1 MSASAHLARL
11 GAPGRPA
18 GGAAIAEAR
27 AYCAQVLGALGF
39 STEEQAFDYS
49 DVAGSLATP
58 VGGGVAA
65 LAAIGLYFGRHTP
78 LLALASAVALVTA
91 AIVLRYVGGHGV
103 LDFPARR
110 RRGVN
115 LEARR
120 GGREPVVWLVAHLD
134 SKWQPVS
141 MFARVAGVIAT
152 ALGLIGLII
161 LALFRVHGHDG
172 VAVTLVLLTWL
183 GASPLMLSIVGS
195 RNDGTLDN
203 ATGVATILEAA
214 ESIPSG
220 VRVGL
225 LITDAEELGLA
236 GVRAWMRGRPP
247 VVTLNCD
254 SVDDIGRLTIMYSGR
269 GARELI
275 ACMRRVA
282 SALGEP
288 LRTIPLIPGV
298 LTDHVPLAR
307 AGWPTLT
314 LSRGDIRTLG
324 RVHTSRDTLPA
335 TQGTG
340 ITSAARILARTATE
354 LG

>member
-27 AYCAQVLGALGF
+27 AYCAQVLGSRGF
-39 STEEQAFDYS
+39 LTEEQAFDYS

-58 VGGGVAA
+58 LGGGTAM
-65 LAAIGLYFGRHTP
+65 LAGIGLYIGRRTP
-78 LLALASAVALVTA
+78 VVALASVVALVIA
-91 AIVLRYVGGHGV
+91 GLVLKYVGGNGV

-115 LEARR
+115 LQARR
-120 GGREPVVWLVAHLD
+120 GNEEPAVWLVAHLD

-141 MFARVAGVIAT
+141 MIARVAGVIAT
-152 ALGLIGLII
+152 ALGLIGL
-161 LALFRVHGHDG
+161 LMLVLFRVHGYEG
-172 VAVTLVLLTWL
+172 VAATLVLLTWL
-183 GASPLMLSIVGS
+183 GASPLMMSIVGS
-195 RNDGTLDN
+195 GNDGTLDN

-214 ESIPSG
+214 ESVPPSA
-220 VRVGL
+220 RVGV

-236 GVRAWMRGRPP
+236 GVRAWMRGRPS
-247 VVTLNCD
+247 VIALNCD
-254 SVDDIGRLTIMYSGR
+254 SIDDIGRLTVMSSGT
-269 GARELI
+269 GDHDLI
-275 ACMRRVA
+275 ARMRQAA
-282 SALGEP
+282 SACGEP
-288 LRTIPLIPGV
+288 LRAMRLIPGI

-307 AGWPTLT
+307 AGWRTLT
-314 LSRGDIRTLG
+314 LSRGNIRTLG
-324 RVHTSRDTLPA
+324 RVHTSRDTLQA

-340 ITSAARILARTATE
+340 IASAARILARTATE

>member
-1 MSASAHLARL
+1 
-11 GAPGRPA
+11 GAAGRPA

-27 AYCAQVLGALGF
+27 TYCAQVLATQGF
-39 STEEQAFDYS
+39 LTEEQAFDYS

-58 VGGGVAA
+58 VGGAVAA
-65 LAAIGLYFGRHTP
+65 LAGIGLYLGRRTP
-78 LLALASAVALVTA
+78 ALAMASVVALVIA
-91 AIVLRYVGGHGV
+91 VFILRYVGGNGV

-110 RRGVN
+110 RRGAN
-115 LEARR
+115 LQARR
-120 GGREPVVWLVAHLD
+120 GDDEPAVWLVAHLD

-141 MFARVAGVIAT
+141 MFARVAGVIAM
-152 ALGLIGLII
+152 ALGLIGLLI
-161 LALFRVHGHDG
+161 LVLLRVHGYDG
-172 VAVTLVLLTWL
+172 VAATLVLLTWL
-183 GASPLMLSIVGS
+183 GAAPLILSIVGS

-247 VVTLNCD
+247 VVALNCD
-254 SVDDIGRLTIMYSGR
+254 SVDDIGRLTVMYSGR
-269 GARELI
+269 GAHELI
-275 ACMRRVA
+275 ARMRQVA

-307 AGWPTLT
+307 AGWPTMT
-314 LSRGDIRTLG
+314 LSRGDFRTLG
-324 RVHTSRDTLPA
+324 RVHTSRDTLRA
-335 TQGTG
+335 MQGTG
-340 ITSAARILARTATE
+340 IASAARILARTATE